1 VEYSNYIV
9 KKRARFNAICGQV
22 NIPYGTKV
30 EASDGFLLLNGER
43 LCATVSQNGLDFFA
57 QNDDGNGEERGKLTI
72 AIMQRLEKKDK
83 NHQNRWDRVW
93 DDKLCQKYRRKDH
106 DDYWLWSKDFFDAPI
121 SDLQYIEKLIKI

>member
-1 VEYSNYIV
+1 MEYSNYIV

-22 NIPYGTKV
+22 NIPYGIKV
-30 EASDGFLLLNGER
+30 EAADGFLFLNGEK
-43 LCATVSQNGLDFFA
+43 LCATASQNSLDFFA

-83 NHQNRWDRVW
+83 NYQSRWDKVW

-106 DDYWLWSKDFFDAPI
+106 DDYWLWNKDFFDAPV
-121 SDLQYIEKLIKI
+121 SDLRYIEKLIKI